1 MTKVTLIKNYR
12 NTVTLKQLELQEI
25 VQAIQDQAYKELFHQ
40 LRYVYPLAEVRQKYD
55 ATDGLLNLYTK
66 DIPKVC
72 FTSLMENRNKA
83 RIMRAYNGLV
93 LLEVNNLAGFEE
105 AEAVRKGA
113 SGCRSRTSLP
123 D

>member
-55 ATDGLLNLYTK
+55 AMDGLFNLYTK
-66 DIPKVC
+66 DIPTEKSWC
-72 FTSLMENRNKA
+72 AKKA
-83 RIMRAYNGLV
+83 QFYQ
-93 LLEVNNLAGFEE
+93 
-105 AEAVRKGA
+105 
-113 SGCRSRTSLP
+113 
-123 D
+123 